1 VIINKGLAI
10 ISYNQSSK
18 KYEMKLTEATV
29 RITHK
34 NTVEIN
40 LSWKTGYTRFV
51 IEANELQWFEQEFSS
66 SDGKSWKQIVEIK
79 LAR

>member
-1 VIINKGLAI
+1 MQIQFYLIKLVKKRGKAVDSFDLLLNGENQAI
-10 ISYNQSSK
+10 
-18 KYEMKLTEATV
+18 
-29 RITHK
+29 R
-34 NTVEIN
+34 
-40 LSWKTGYTRFV
+40 RFI

>member
-1 VIINKGLAI
+1 MDSFDLLLNGENQAI
-10 ISYNQSSK
+10 
-18 KYEMKLTEATV
+18 
-29 RITHK
+29 R
-34 NTVEIN
+34 
-40 LSWKTGYTRFV
+40 RFI